1 MPREEDMLFVGG
13 LVAKGFIH
21 DKRLF
26 FWAGN
31 DVLRLLVLPLLLVLF
46 DNGREGDLC

>member
-1 MPREEDMLFVGG
+1 MLFVGD
-13 LVAKGFIH
+13 LVTRGFIY

-46 DNGREGDLC
+46 DDVFSRDL

>member
-1 MPREEDMLFVGG
+1 MLFAGD
-13 LVAKGFIH
+13 LVARGFIH

-46 DNGREGDLC
+46 DDVFSQDL